1 MNQVVVQ
8 LTKLISDS
16 SLSELFQ
23 NTYESTIGEIR
34 KDFASIQKQADE
46 DHQAFV
52 SYSYTLKRELLDIK
66 QQAELQTTSFKAL
79 EKQVHD
85 LSQLVSIYD
94 QKVNSFSS
102 RSLFS
107 SLLFINS
114 VLYDGTDRID
124 YAYEKNG
131 GSVLKGNQWTSLP
144 PSELFSSRN
153 KPIVDPSIAINV
165 SSSPSLLL

>member
-8 LTKLISDS
+8 LTKFISDS
-16 SLSELFQ
+16 SLTELFQ

-34 KDFASIQKQADE
+34 KDFTSIQKQADE

-102 RSLFS
+102 RSLSS
-107 SLLFINS
+107 SLFYL
-114 VLYDGTDRID
+114 
-124 YAYEKNG
+124 
-131 GSVLKGNQWTSLP
+131 
-144 PSELFSSRN
+144 
-153 KPIVDPSIAINV
+153 
-165 SSSPSLLL
+165 